1 MFSIIIPFTEL
12 IEMIICTSL
21 QADNP
26 TNTLSLGLYKP
37 NALPDPNKQSN
48 TLGKSLLVLDWEIHE
63 HSFEICVHLF

>member
-1 MFSIIIPFTEL
+1 MRQ
-12 IEMIICTSL
+12 EMMGLWKWQYHQLDHMQTICTSL

-48 TLGKSLLVLDWEIHE
+48 TLGKSLLVLD
-63 HSFEICVHLF
+63 